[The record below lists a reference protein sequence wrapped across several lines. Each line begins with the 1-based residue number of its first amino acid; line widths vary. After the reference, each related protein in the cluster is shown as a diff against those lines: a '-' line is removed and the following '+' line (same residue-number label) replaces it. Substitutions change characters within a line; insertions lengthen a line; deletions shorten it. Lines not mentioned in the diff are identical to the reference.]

1 MRQVIMHVVSLL
13 AYPICSFSLCVQ
25 DSTVL
30 QLLENNG
37 ILTLGMDS
45 RDIDWQRT
53 WRSQLDKDDRPGL
66 DGTFPCPQHEMC

>member
-1 MRQVIMHVVSLL
+1 MWCRSWPVLFVHFHS
-13 AYPICSFSLCVQ
+13 VQ